1 MMCATLPVIRL
12 ALPADLE
19 ALLAMELRHFSTDRL
34 SRRSFQRLMQRP
46 SASVWVVERS
56 GVVFGDAVVLTR
68 KNSLRARLY
77 SIVIDRSA
85 QGQGLGQLLLGQIEA
100 QMKMHGFEEMHLEVR
115 ASDLATQ
122 HFYQQM
128 GYVAYKRRD
137 AYYADGEDAICMR
150 HRLIP

>member
-1 MMCATLPVIRL
+1 MTRATLPVIRP

-19 ALLAMELRHFSTDRL
+19 ALLEMELRHFSTDRL

-46 SASVWVVERS
+46 SASVWVVDR
-56 GVVFGDAVVLTR
+56 GGMVLGDAVVLTR
-68 KNSLRARLY
+68 KNSTRARLY

-100 QMKMHGFEEMHLEVR
+100 QMMTQGFNEMHLEVR

-122 HFYQQM
+122 HFYQQI
-128 GYVAYKRRD
+128 GYAAYERRV
-137 AYYADGEDAICMR
+137 AYYADGEDAVCMR